1 MFQSIQ
7 RRASRLGTTTSKF
20 ILTIDLQSLEL
31 YHDEYL
37 YPPDALVSITL
48 ERGAKFSSS
57 SEKEIML
64 KDEEVNPLNKR
75 MSSARKS
82 FAEPPAPH
90 IPSTVSKISWNER
103 LELVATLYKDAN
115 NQRFQEKDAVL
126 KLKAI
131 RRSDVIKGLD
141 KYQTVG
147 KHDIHLHEILNKLL
161 ATDPQLS
168 AVYDDDVAIVFQNF
182 KKTSL
187 HFHLRI
193 TPLNLNSHPSFSNPF
208 NQFIYSANNTSLLD
222 SPEPAVRGGAEE
234 AIADNASVS
243 SYLSHDD
250 SESDV
255 GFDYADLRETRPMSV
270 HVSVSTPS
278 HLVETLRRSSSVM
291 ATPQA
296 QPPPRDSGSTA
307 QLQSTADDVAR
318 DHFYSTY
325 GVKEAATKLGRS
337 RSMIAVGPRDSFHS
351 NASAIP
357 VTPKTLS
364 GLFPTATTS
373 EDDISVSL
381 PPPPLSRSPKGRK
394 KKEVTSPWVSAVFR
408 ALTQKLQQKE
418 HHIQRLESE
427 IHVINQTNYI
437 EKLELMQR
445 LESLQREM
453 TSVQLQTAASPVAV
467 PDKRGKESKRKNK
480 KSKKAVTS
488 FFPSGKVETIA
499 EVQDEGEAKHTV
511 SALAKTIQKTEETI
525 ESFKRSI
532 DSNIQTIQ
540 QVAMMRESLTSLSE
554 EAVSKTTDVS
564 TEKLSPAEKE
574 EEARTSPSLDE
585 EDSSSTVT
593 SRQRTSSL
601 TKKYVAAEKYQL
613 LEYELRH
620 CKDVIQALERGRAD
634 DQLLIRDVA
643 DRVTDNCLKRA
654 TSEWEL
660 EKARNQ
666 LIGYKAMSE
675 QFKQEYSTLQ
685 QKYLVLK
692 KKMKKSRQHMTNME
706 VQFEYRNSLQDVRQ
720 MSDALSS
727 SPNRSSFMV
736 PPHLPAT
743 SLTSEALLKKPAT
756 HDTKQEISL

>member
-1 MFQSIQ
+1 
-7 RRASRLGTTTSKF
+7 
-20 ILTIDLQSLEL
+20 
-31 YHDEYL
+31 
-37 YPPDALVSITL
+37 
-48 ERGAKFSSS
+48 
-57 SEKEIML
+57 
-64 KDEEVNPLNKR
+64 
-75 MSSARKS
+75 
-82 FAEPPAPH
+82 
-90 IPSTVSKISWNER
+90 
-103 LELVATLYKDAN
+103 
-115 NQRFQEKDAVL
+115 
-126 KLKAI
+126 
-131 RRSDVIKGLD
+131 
-141 KYQTVG
+141 
-147 KHDIHLHEILNKLL
+147 
-161 ATDPQLS
+161 
-168 AVYDDDVAIVFQNF
+168 
-182 KKTSL
+182 
-187 HFHLRI
+187 
-193 TPLNLNSHPSFSNPF
+193 
-208 NQFIYSANNTSLLD
+208 
-222 SPEPAVRGGAEE
+222 
-234 AIADNASVS
+234 
-243 SYLSHDD
+243 
-250 SESDV
+250 
-255 GFDYADLRETRPMSV
+255 
-270 HVSVSTPS
+270 
-278 HLVETLRRSSSVM
+278 
-291 ATPQA
+291 
-296 QPPPRDSGSTA
+296 
-307 QLQSTADDVAR
+307 
-318 DHFYSTY
+318 
-325 GVKEAATKLGRS
+325 
-337 RSMIAVGPRDSFHS
+337 MIAVGPRDSFHS

-408 ALTQKLQQKE
+408 TLTQKLQQKE

-499 EVQDEGEAKHTV
+499 EVQDEGEAEHTV

-643 DRVTDNCLKRA
+643 DRVTDNCLKR
-654 TSEWEL
+654 
-660 EKARNQ
+660 
-666 LIGYKAMSE
+666 
-675 QFKQEYSTLQ
+675 
-685 QKYLVLK
+685 
-692 KKMKKSRQHMTNME
+692 
-706 VQFEYRNSLQDVRQ
+706 
-720 MSDALSS
+720 
-727 SPNRSSFMV
+727 
-736 PPHLPAT
+736 
-743 SLTSEALLKKPAT
+743 
-756 HDTKQEISL
+756 